1 MAITDYLPALDK
13 GYLPLY
19 LLVVSVTAIGNA
31 AQNFA
36 TLHYTRR
43 IYKGL
48 FVPNPAL
55 TRGQAAVATTRSNPE
70 DSIHKLVPASST
82 GKDVEKANDQMTPL
96 AARLFAA
103 WTFITGV
110 IRLYAAYD
118 VSNPVLYQL
127 SLLTHIVAASHFLS
141 ELLIFKT
148 CPPSGP
154 LVFPIIAGSTGSI
167 WMALQYAHY
176 VGPVVLPWAR

>member
-1 MAITDYLPALDK
+1 MWLTEACRPQTFQ
-13 GYLPLY
+13 
-19 LLVVSVTAIGNA
+19 VSVAAIGNSM
-31 AQNFA
+31 QNFG

-55 TRGQAAVATTRSNPE
+55 TRAAAGPASRSNPE
-70 DSIHKLVPASST
+70 DSINKLVPASST

-110 IRLYAAYD
+110 IRLYTAYD
-118 VSNPVLYQL
+118 VSNPTLYQL
-127 SLLTHIVAASHFLS
+127 SLLTHVVAASHFLS
-141 ELLIFKT
+141 EFLVFKT
-148 CPPSGP
+148 CPSSGP
-154 LVFPIIAGSTGSI
+154 LVFPIMAGSTGTV

-176 VGPVVLPWAR
+176 VGPIVLPWAR